1 MNHGGVPLNNEKRS
15 GISST
20 KKNLEK
26 GFTLTETLIT
36 VSIIGILSTLATSSF
51 MGQICKAESSEAETT
66 IGSIQSIIAAFVDE
80 TSELPTTW
88 NELTRVAAIM
98 TKNGQATG
106 DFSTTA
112 ITLPSKKYSVS
123 ITGPSGSAYDIS
135 ATRTDGCPNRD
146 VIACL
151 DLSNGA
157 SDLERGDGTTNAATP
172 ICT

>member
-1 MNHGGVPLNNEKRS
+1 MKIHHSQKKR
-15 GISST
+15 T
-20 KKNLEK
+20 DVF
-26 GFTLTETLIT
+26 GFTITELLIST
-36 VSIIGILSTLATSSF
+36 AIIGILSSVAIPNFFSQL
-51 MGQICKAESSEAETT
+51 CRAESAEAETT

-88 NELTRVAAIM
+88 NELTSIAAIM
-98 TKNGQATG
+98 TNNGQATG

-112 ITLPSKKYSVS
+112 ITLPSEKYSVS